1 MKIGIHW
8 RPELSGITDASTR
21 DEQGLRELFGEAE
34 TNRILAALAASN
46 GAPVTLTVSGPDA
59 GFLNE
64 DFIYADF
71 RIIDEDSSATRHGRH
86 VPS

>member
-8 RPELSGITDASTR
+8 RPELSGIDASTR
-21 DEQGLRELFGEAE
+21 DENGLRALFGEAE

-46 GAPVTLTVSGPDA
+46 GAPVTLSVSGPDA

-64 DFIYADF
+64 DLIDAEF
-71 RIIDEDSSATRHGRH
+71 RIIDEDSRATRYGSR
-86 VPS
+86 VRS